1 MPRRTLRVVFL
12 GTPEF
17 AVPTLDALIRSQ
29 HEVVGVVSQPDRPR
43 RRGQRVSP
51 SPVKQ
56 RALES
61 SIPVLQPVKMK
72 DETLLS
78 ALRAL
83 NADLG
88 VVAAYG
94 RILTDDILTIPRLGM
109 INVHASLLPRYRGA
123 APVHR
128 AIINGERETGVT
140 IMRVVLALDA
150 GPMMASTRR
159 AIGSDE
165 TSEVVEQ
172 DLARLGAS
180 LLVTTVDALADGTA
194 TETPQNESETTYA
207 HRLTKEEGVIDW
219 TLPAQQLH
227 NRVRGLQPWP
237 HTQTTLKGHRLIVL
251 RSSAVAEASTASPGT
266 ILSATGDDLRVAT
279 GDGALRILELQ
290 PEGKRPLTAREF
302 LAGHRLTAGDCFGT

>member
-1 MPRRTLRVVFL
+1 MSDAGLKVLFL
-12 GTPEF
+12 GTPQF
-17 AVPTLDALIRSQ
+17 AVPTLDAILASS
-29 HEVVGVVSQPDRPR
+29 HTVVGVVSQPDRPR